1 MGGGGEET
9 TVGKLVK
16 GKGRKRKRKRGG
28 AKRKEQEKLARIGL
42 INVRGER
49 GKEGEMQE
57 VMKVSEIDVCLVTE
71 THEREG
77 VRVKGIPGFERLG
90 KGRGIGGKR
99 VEG

>member
-16 GKGRKRKRKRGG
+16 GKGRKRKRGG
-28 AKRKEQEKLARIGL
+28 AKRKEQEKVARIGL

-57 VMKVSEIDVCLVTE
+57 VMKESEIDVCLVTE

-77 VRVKGIPGFERLG
+77 VRESQGLRD
-90 KGRGIGGKR
+90 
-99 VEG
+99 